1 MIQNSKLKALETVVV
16 EAAKAITELGA
27 ENARLKE
34 AKTRLETENRR
45 LKEELRQALVSAH
58 RQDRLKARL
67 EKLAQRLEKIG

>member
-1 MIQNSKLKALETVVV
+1 MIQNPKLKALEALAL

-27 ENARLKE
+27 ENAHLKE

-45 LKEELRQALVSAH
+45 LKEELRQALGSAH
-58 RQDRLKARL
+58 RQDRLKVRL

>member
-1 MIQNSKLKALETVVV
+1 MIHNPKLKALEALAV

-27 ENARLKE
+27 ENRHLKE

-45 LKEELRQALVSAH
+45 LKEELRQALVSSH